1 MTRLSH
7 APWLKYLRQNT
18 YAMHVSQS
26 WSSCLHIQF
35 FSEIQFDIAWW
46 WQLKSSYIFKQI
58 PLWWLS
64 RQTLSVIELLWT
76 AKNRPLMNQ
85 TCCYPQP
92 YRYHQT
98 TAAIIHYIMVRRMA
112 GGGLDE
118 HPGSR
123 LGGSRRK
130 WRAEATHSARSI
142 DIAPLGT
149 SKSGQVHIAN
159 KDIRNTRVAITV
171 YCLATRIGMCHCSKS
186 LLLILSSTNAQS
198 HCIVDTRNLNSV
210 CWL

>member
-1 MTRLSH
+1 MALTFSN
-7 APWLKYLRQNT
+7 LKTNN
-18 YAMHVSQS
+18 
-26 WSSCLHIQF
+26 
-35 FSEIQFDIAWW
+35 
-46 WQLKSSYIFKQI
+46 
-58 PLWWLS
+58 
-64 RQTLSVIELLWT
+64 VIELFWT
-76 AKNRPLMNQ
+76 ARNRPLMNQ

-149 SKSGQVHIAN
+149 SKNGQVHIAN
-159 KDIRNTRVAITV
+159 KQR
-171 YCLATRIGMCHCSKS
+171 YSKYQDCNYRLLPSNAHWDVPLFQS
-186 LLLILSSTNAQS
+186 LLLILSSMNARS
-198 HCIVDTRNLNSV
+198 HCIVDARNLNSI
-210 CWL
+210 C

>member
-1 MTRLSH
+1 MSH
-7 APWLKYLRQNT
+7 KVGR
-18 YAMHVSQS
+18 HVF
-26 WSSCLHIQF
+26 LYIQF
-35 FSEIQFDIAWW
+35 FLEIQFDIAWW
-46 WQLKSSYIFKQI
+46 WWLLKSSYIFEQI
-58 PLWWLS
+58 PLWWLWPLAIS
-64 RQTLSVIELLWT
+64 SQTMSVIELLWT
-76 AKNRPLMNQ
+76 ARNRPLMNQ
-85 TCCYPQP
+85 TCCYPQL

-149 SKSGQVHIAN
+149 FKNGQVHIAN
-159 KDIRNTRVAITV
+159 KHIRNTRVAITV
-171 YCLATRIGMCHCSKS
+171 YCRATRIGICHCSKVY
-186 LLLILSSTNAQS
+186 SSF
-198 HCIVDTRNLNSV
+198 
-210 CWL
+210 

>member
-1 MTRLSH
+1 MVTAQVFLYLWTNTTLM
-7 APWLKYLRQNT
+7 ALKT
-18 YAMHVSQS
+18 DIVSYWVVVDSQES
-26 WSSCLHIQF
+26 
-35 FSEIQFDIAWW
+35 
-46 WQLKSSYIFKQI
+46 SSYE
-58 PLWWLS
+58 S
-64 RQTLSVIELLWT
+64 DLL
-76 AKNRPLMNQ
+76 L
-85 TCCYPQP
+85 YPQP

-149 SKSGQVHIAN
+149 SKNGQVHIAN

-171 YCLATRIGMCHCSKS
+171 YCLATRIGMCHCSKVYS
-186 LLLILSSTNAQS
+186 SFWARLIPSPIALLIPGSW
-198 HCIVDTRNLNSV
+198 IVFADFRFRLREALV
-210 CWL
+210 Y